1 MKLISD
7 KFTQAKTTAS
17 AGNRLLARMAFLILL
32 AAMAVT
38 STLSMRN
45 PGPRTSAKT
54 AQWWQPRSMTRLI

>member
-38 STLSMRN
+38 STPVHAQS
-45 PGPRTSAKT
+45 GAEDVGKT